1 MSNHHNSENHHPLSR
16 ATMIFYSLPH
26 LTHTVVLLPMALFI
40 PAYYADDFGLP
51 LATVGLAI
59 AASRIV
65 DVFTDPLIGVLSDRF
80 QTAWGRRRPWLIA
93 GTPLLMLSTWM
104 VFVPGKDVSIEYLL
118 TWTCLLYLGFTMV
131 DLPYKAWGAELS
143 TDYSERSR
151 VAAWREGMGAAGQV
165 LFLVILMTMAYFG
178 YSDDHEQLLAIAL
191 VVIVTVPPLMIIMVL
206 KVPERP
212 PDKLRE
218 NNASGWHGLMLVLK
232 NRAFIRTAAS
242 IILLGAALICQA
254 TLHKLV
260 LTHVVGSPELFAPM
274 ILGEQLA
281 ALAALP
287 FWMWV
292 SDRIGKHR
300 AVTLAALWVGVC
312 SLVFPLV
319 GAGDSVLYVCLI
331 ILRGSSFTSIFFLSN
346 SIAADV
352 VDYDTVT
359 SGQQR
364 TGLYFSVWGMA
375 IKFSVAIGVLL
386 GTWLPASLGFEPS
399 AINHSDSV
407 LFPLMMVYGWVPFLL
422 MLCAAP
428 LLWNF
433 PINQQRQRQLRAE
446 IETNRVD

>member
-1 MSNHHNSENHHPLSR
+1 MV
-16 ATMIFYSLPH
+16 FYSLPH

-40 PAYYADDFGLP
+40 PAYYADDLGLP

-65 DVFTDPLIGVLSDRF
+65 DVFTDPLIGIMSDRF
-80 QTAWGRRRPWLIA
+80 HTAWGRRRPWLIA
-93 GTPLLMLSTWM
+93 GTPLLMLATWM
-104 VFVPGKDVSIEYLL
+104 VFVPGDDVSINYLL
-118 TWTCLLYLGFTMV
+118 VWACLLYLGFTMV

-165 LFLVILMTMAYFG
+165 LFLLILMAMAYFG
-178 YSDDHEQLLAIAL
+178 YDQDHQQLLAIAL
-191 VVIVTVPPLMIIMVL
+191 VVVVTVPPLMIIMVL
-206 KVPERP
+206 KVPETS
-212 PDKLRE
+212 PDTL
-218 NNASGWHGLMLVLK
+218 SGHSATGWSGIMLVLQ
-232 NRAFIRTAAS
+232 NRAFLRTTVS
-242 IILLGAALICQA
+242 IMLLGAALICQA

-281 ALAALP
+281 ALAMLP

-312 SLVFPLV
+312 SLAFPLV
-319 GAGDSVLYVCLI
+319 GAGDWVLYVCLI
-331 ILRGSSFTSIFFLSN
+331 IVRGSSFTSIFFLSN

-352 VDYDTVT
+352 VDYDTVQ
-359 SGQQR
+359 SGRQR

-375 IKFSVAIGVLL
+375 IKFSVAIGILL
-386 GTWLPASLGFEPS
+386 GTWLPASFGFEPS
-399 AINHSDSV
+399 AAQHSDSA
-407 LFPLMMVYGWVPFLL
+407 LFALMMVYGWIPFLL

-433 PINQQRQRQLRAE
+433 PINRERQQQLRAN
-446 IETNRVD
+446 IDANRID

>member
-1 MSNHHNSENHHPLSR
+1 
-16 ATMIFYSLPH
+16 MIFYSLPH

-40 PAYYADDFGLP
+40 PAYYADDLALP
-51 LATVGLAI
+51 LATVGLVI

-65 DVFTDPLIGVLSDRF
+65 DVFTDPLIGILSDRL
-80 QTAWGRRRPWLIA
+80 QTSWGRRRPWLIA

-104 VFVPGKDVSIEYLL
+104 IFVPGEDVSIEYLL
-118 TWTCLLYLGFTMV
+118 AWTCLLYLGFTMV

-178 YSDDHEQLLAIAL
+178 YDSDRQQLLAIAL
-191 VVIVTVPPLMIIMVL
+191 VVVVTVPPLMILMVL
-206 KVPERP
+206 NVKERP
-212 PDKLRE
+212 PDRLGGTSV
-218 NNASGWHGLMLVLK
+218 SGWQGVMLVIN
-232 NRAFIRTAAS
+232 NRAFLRTAVS
-242 IILLGAALICQA
+242 IMLLGAALICQA

-300 AVTLAALWVGVC
+300 AVTLAALWVGLC
-312 SLVFPLV
+312 SLAFPLI
-319 GAGDSVLYVCLI
+319 GAGDSVFYITLI
-331 ILRGSSFTSIFFLSN
+331 VLRGSSFTSIFFLSN

-386 GTWLPASLGFEPS
+386 GTWLPASFGFEPS
-399 AINHSDSV
+399 AAQHSE
-407 LFPLMMVYGWVPFLL
+407 LALLALMMVYGWVPFLL

-446 IETNRVD
+446 IEANRVN

>member
-1 MSNHHNSENHHPLSR
+1 
-16 ATMIFYSLPH
+16 MIFYSLPH

-40 PAYYADDFGLP
+40 PAYYADDLALP
-51 LATVGLAI
+51 LATVGLVI

-65 DVFTDPLIGVLSDRF
+65 DVFTDPLIGVLSDRL

-104 VFVPGKDVSIEYLL
+104 VFVPGEDVSIEYLL
-118 TWTCLLYLGFTMV
+118 VWTCLLYLGFTMV

-178 YSDDHEQLLAIAL
+178 YDSDRQQLLAIAL
-191 VVIVTVPPLMIIMVL
+191 VVVVTVPPLMILMVL
-206 KVPERP
+206 NVKERP
-212 PDKLRE
+212 PDRLGGTSV
-218 NNASGWHGLMLVLK
+218 SGWQGVMLVIN
-232 NRAFIRTAAS
+232 NRAFLRTAVS
-242 IILLGAALICQA
+242 IMLLGAALICQA

-300 AVTLAALWVGVC
+300 AVTLAALWVGLC
-312 SLVFPLV
+312 SLAFPLI
-319 GAGDSVLYVCLI
+319 GAGDSVFYITLI
-331 ILRGSSFTSIFFLSN
+331 VLRGSSFTSIFFLSN

-386 GTWLPASLGFEPS
+386 GTWLPASFGFEPS
-399 AINHSDSV
+399 AAQHSE
-407 LFPLMMVYGWVPFLL
+407 LALLALMMVYGWVPFLL

-446 IETNRVD
+446 IEANRVD

>member
-1 MSNHHNSENHHPLSR
+1 MF
-16 ATMIFYSLPH
+16 FYSLPH
-26 LTHTVVLLPMALFI
+26 LTHAIVLLPMALFI
-40 PAYYADDFGLP
+40 PAYFADDLGLP
-51 LATVGLAI
+51 LGLVGIAI

-65 DVFTDPLIGVLSDRF
+65 DVFTDPLIGTLSDRLE
-80 QTAWGRRRPWLIA
+80 TSWGRRRPWLMA

-104 VFVPGKDVSIEYLL
+104 VFVPNQNVSIGYLL
-118 TWTCLLYLGFTMV
+118 LWSCLLYLGFTMV

-151 VAAWREGMGAAGQV
+151 VAAWREGMGASGQI
-165 LFLVILMTMAYFG
+165 LFLTTLMVMAYFG
-178 YSDDHEQLLAIAL
+178 YQNTNQQLLAIAL
-191 VVIVTVPPLMIIMVL
+191 IVIVTVPPLMIIMVL
-206 KVPERP
+206 KVPEPR
-212 PDKLRE
+212 PDKLTTTNLSAWE
-218 NNASGWHGLMLVLK
+218 SVMLVMK
-232 NRAFIRTAAS
+232 NRAFLRTTIS
-242 IILLGAALICQA
+242 IMLLGAALLCQA
-254 TLHKLV
+254 TLHKMV

-274 ILGEQLA
+274 ILVEHVGSL
-281 ALAALP
+281 LALP

-292 SDRIGKHR
+292 SDRLGKHR
-300 AVTLAALWVGVC
+300 AVTLAALWVGIC
-312 SLVFPLV
+312 SLAFPFV
-319 GAGDSVLYVCLI
+319 GSGDTTLYVSLI
-331 ILRGSSFTSIFFLSN
+331 VLRGSSFTSIFFLSN

-399 AINHSDSV
+399 AAQHSGSV
-407 LFPLMMVYGWVPFLL
+407 LFSLMVIYGWVPFML

-433 PINQQRQRQLRAE
+433 PINHNRQRQLRAQ
-446 IETNRVD
+446 IEANRIE

>member
-1 MSNHHNSENHHPLSR
+1 MSNQHQYEDRQSLSR

-40 PAYYADDFGLP
+40 PAYYADDLGLP

-65 DVFTDPLIGVLSDRF
+65 DVFTDPLIGVLSDRW

-104 VFVPGKDVSIEYLL
+104 VFVPGEDVSFNYLL
-118 TWTCLLYLGFTMV
+118 VWTCLLYLGFTMV

-151 VAAWREGMGAAGQV
+151 VAAWREGMGATGQM
-165 LFLVILMTMAYFG
+165 LFLMILMTMAYFG
-178 YSDDHEQLLAIAL
+178 YEKDHQQLLAIAL
-191 VVIVTVPPLMIIMVL
+191 VVVATVPPLMILMVL
-206 KVPERP
+206 NVKERP
-212 PDKLRE
+212 PDRLGGTSV
-218 NNASGWHGLMLVLK
+218 SGWQGVILVMK
-232 NRAFIRTAAS
+232 NRAFLRTAIS
-242 IILLGAALICQA
+242 IMLLGAALICQA

-300 AVTLAALWVGVC
+300 AVTLAALWVGLC
-312 SLVFPLV
+312 SLAFPLV
-319 GAGDSVLYVCLI
+319 GAGDSVFYVSLI
-331 ILRGSSFTSIFFLSN
+331 VLRGSSFTSIFFLSN

-399 AINHSDSV
+399 AVEHSEAV
-407 LFPLMMVYGWVPFLL
+407 LSSLKMVYGWVPCLL

-433 PINQQRQRQLRAE
+433 PIDQKRQRQLRVE
-446 IETNRVD
+446 IDANRID

>member
-1 MSNHHNSENHHPLSR
+1 MSNQPQYEDRQSLSR

-40 PAYYADDFGLP
+40 PAYYADDLGLP

-65 DVFTDPLIGVLSDRF
+65 DVFTDPLIGVLSDRWK
-80 QTAWGRRRPWLIA
+80 TAWGRRRPWLIA

-104 VFVPGKDVSIEYLL
+104 VFVPGEDVSINYL
-118 TWTCLLYLGFTMV
+118 TVWACLLYLGFTMV

-165 LFLVILMTMAYFG
+165 LFLVILMAMAYFG
-178 YSDDHEQLLAIAL
+178 YDSDHQQLLAIAL
-191 VVIVTVPPLMIIMVL
+191 VVVVTVPPLMLIMVL

-212 PDKLRE
+212 ADRLGGTSV
-218 NNASGWHGLMLVLK
+218 NGWQGIMLVIK
-232 NRAFIRTAAS
+232 NRAFLRTAVS
-242 IILLGAALICQA
+242 IMLLGAALICQA

-300 AVTLAALWVGVC
+300 AVTLAALWVGVI
-312 SLVFPLV
+312 SLAFPLV
-319 GAGDSVLYVCLI
+319 GEGDTMLYVCLI

-375 IKFSVAIGVLL
+375 IKFSVAIGILL
-386 GTWLPASLGFEPS
+386 GTWLPASFGFEPS
-399 AINHSDSV
+399 AVQHSDSA
-407 LFPLMMVYGWVPFLL
+407 LSALMVVYGWVPFLL

-446 IETNRVD
+446 IEANRVD

>member
-1 MSNHHNSENHHPLSR
+1 MSQQKTSSNPSPVSTT
-16 ATMIFYSLPH
+16 TMILYSLPH

-40 PAYYADDFGLP
+40 PAFYADNLGLP
-51 LATVGLAI
+51 LATVGFAI
-59 AASRIV
+59 AASRIL
-65 DVFTDPLIGVLSDRF
+65 DVATDPLIGIMSDRF
-80 QTAWGRRRPWLIA
+80 RTRWGRRKPWLIA

-104 VFVPGKDVSIEYLL
+104 VFVPGEKVSIHYLL
-118 TWTCLLYLGFTMV
+118 IWACLLYLGFTMV

-143 TDYSERSR
+143 TYYSERSR

-165 LFLVILMTMAYFG
+165 IFLLILMIMAAYG
-178 YSDDHEQLLAIAL
+178 YTDDSQQLLAIAL
-191 VVIVTVPPLMIIMVL
+191 VVVVTVPILMLIMVFN
-206 KVPERP
+206 VSERA
-212 PDKLRE
+212 PDRLAGDRLTGW
-218 NNASGWHGLMLVLK
+218 SGLLLVFK
-232 NRAFIRTAAS
+232 NRAFVRTAIS

-260 LTHVVGSPELFAPM
+260 LTHVVGNPELFAPM

-281 ALAALP
+281 ALALLP

-312 SLVFPLV
+312 SLMFPLV
-319 GAGDSVLYVCLI
+319 GAGDSVLYVSLI
-331 ILRGSSFTSIFFLSN
+331 IIRGSSFTSIFFLSN

-364 TGLYFSVWGMA
+364 TGLYFSIWGMA
-375 IKFSVAIGVLL
+375 IKFSVALGVLL
-386 GTWLPASLGFEPS
+386 GTWLPASFGFQPS
-399 AINHSDSV
+399 ALDHSEIVLDS
-407 LFPLMMVYGWVPFLL
+407 LMMVYGWVPFLL

-433 PINQQRQRQLRAE
+433 PIDMERQQQLRKQ
-446 IETNRVD
+446 IESNRVR